1 EVGDAGVGP
10 AELVGA
16 GGGHAAQETDPLAEA
31 LRNGPGVKAA
41 RRRALI
47 QALHGRPQQPRD
59 ERGRF
64 AGGFDGGA
72 RRSVPAQSPEQ
83 AHDRLVVEMAMVSKT
98 FGRRLSIVQYGG
110 VCATL

>member
-1 EVGDAGVGP
+1 
-10 AELVGA
+10 ELIA
-16 GGGHAAQETDPLAEA
+16 ARGGQAPQQPDPLAEA
-31 LRNGPGVKAA
+31 LRNGPAVKAA
-41 RRRALI
+41 RQRALI

-64 AGGFDGGA
+64 AGGVDGGA
-72 RRSVPAQSPEQ
+72 RRSVPPPAPVQ
-83 AHDRLVVEMAMVSKT
+83 AHDRLGLEMAMVSKT